1 MNRSLVSLS
10 WIWNW
15 DQEQPPRSLLLVAL
29 EDSRQLLGLTTG
41 KTRGKE
47 ASIHNVQLHHFSFV
61 VQHVLVFPYF
71 SVSIPPFLIF
81 SICVCMYV
89 LLTCKL
95 LSCFSLYIF
104 MYRWIFYQVNIRL
117 IPISLENVGY
127 LYIICRLFW
136 EHPSQIWM
144 NLIAPFIFWFKKNV
158 DYYGHMACN
167 LP

>member
-1 MNRSLVSLS
+1 MYIYHEYLYLWYTYMCVMHY
-10 WIWNW
+10 
-15 DQEQPPRSLLLVAL
+15 VYYAC
-29 EDSRQLLGLTTG
+29 
-41 KTRGKE
+41 
-47 ASIHNVQLHHFSFV
+47 VCM
-61 VQHVLVFPYF
+61 HVCLCTH
-71 SVSIPPFLIF
+71 
-81 SICVCMYV
+81 ICTMHLYMYVHVCMYV